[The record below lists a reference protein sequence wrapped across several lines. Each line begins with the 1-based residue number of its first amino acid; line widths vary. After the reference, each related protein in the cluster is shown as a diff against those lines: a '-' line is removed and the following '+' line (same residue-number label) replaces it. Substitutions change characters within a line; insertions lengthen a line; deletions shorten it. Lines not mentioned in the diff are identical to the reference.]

1 MSALDFIE
9 IPFFGITAVVADVA
23 VKSAKVRLLGIE
35 TTGNENLM
43 IRLAGEVAAVQSALE
58 VGAQRGEEM
67 GAKASVQ

>member
-1 MSALDFIE
+1 
-9 IPFFGITAVVADVA
+9 VADVA